1 MSISGH
7 CHGPGAH
14 ARYLFLAPLLLTLLA
29 CEEPPPCSYTGEAT
43 AAISAGCIVVN
54 DGKLLLSQGW
64 STDFGPPGG
73 SVDDSE
79 SAQCAAERETWEE
92 TGVAVRVVSLQR
104 TFPNGFKLYWC
115 EPVEDEPV
123 PYRHR
128 VLEIKSA
135 GFFSPDEFMEFAWR
149 FPEQAE
155 WLREIMAMRAS
166 TAQKGL

>member
-1 MSISGH
+1 MSTSDRWRRVDLRG
-7 CHGPGAH
+7 
-14 ARYLFLAPLLLTLLA
+14 RYLLLTPLLWALLA
-29 CEEPPPCSYTGEAT
+29 CESPPPCSYTGEAT
-43 AAISAGCIVVN
+43 TAISAGCIVVHE
-54 DGKLLLSQGW
+54 GKLLLSQGW

-92 TGVAVRVVSLQR
+92 TGVAVRVVSLER

-115 EPVEDEPV
+115 EPVNAEPV
-123 PYRHR
+123 PYRQR

-155 WLREIMAMRAS
+155 WLREIMATRAS
-166 TAQKGL
+166 TAQKEF